1 MKKLY
6 LIQYRNHNV
15 SLEEKI
21 KSLGSW
27 IKYFSDNWIV
37 ESELSSKDIYGK
49 LSFENDK
56 NSLLIIELKEGSN
69 FYGRMNPKVWE
80 YLKKKNR
87 E

>member
-37 ESELSSKDIYGK
+37 ESELSSKDIYEK

-56 NSLLIIELKEGSN
+56 NSLLIIELKEGGN

-80 YLKKKNR
+80 FLKKRK
-87 E
+87 

>member
-6 LIQYRNHNV
+6 LIQYRNHSV
-15 SLEEKI
+15 SIEEKI

-37 ESELSSKDIYGK
+37 ESELSSKDIYEK

-56 NSLLIIELKEGSN
+56 NSLLIIELKGDN

-80 YLKKKNR
+80 YLKKRNKK
-87 E
+87 